1 MSQAAA
7 HAPPTTWINAVIDC
21 DSCGW
26 KNLLPSDPSHMIIM
40 GRPWRIKLMCSHCG
54 VTHSYA
60 LDKIV
65 LSYASQPRTKAKAI

>member
-1 MSQAAA
+1 MRRLAA
-7 HAPPTTWINAVIDC
+7 HAPPSTGINAVIDC

-26 KNLLPSDPSHMIIM
+26 KNLLPADPSHMIIM

-60 LDKIV
+60 LDRIA
-65 LSYASQPRTKAKAI
+65 LPCASQPHVKAKAI